1 MLSDFI
7 DKYKGPLMG
16 LLKKKFF
23 KLALAKI
30 AKLLG
35 RATLG
40 GFYGWVASFILEY
53 LWDEVGEPMLK
64 AGMREIGYGLDK
76 VQGKYQV
83 HRLKKAR
90 EEGDHETYDDVID
103 DIVG

>member
-1 MLSDFI
+1 MISNFL
-7 DKYKGPLMG
+7 DKYKGPLME

-30 AKLLG
+30 ARLLG

-40 GFYGWVASFILEY
+40 GFYGWVASFVLEY
-53 LWDEVGEPMLK
+53 LWDEVGIKILQ

-76 VQGKYQV
+76 IQGKYQV
-83 HRLKKAR
+83 KKLREAR
-90 EEGDHETYDDVID
+90 REGDHEEYDDIVD